1 MTKNPE
7 KRNESPKQE
16 DGKEQQQDA
25 KLNPQTESSLFHR
38 LPQEIRDCIWTQLFC
53 STRFT
58 FGKTPASRI
67 GRVNIKPAPNGLALL
82 RTCRRAYLEIGD
94 SWLRQVLFCF
104 ETIETMLDKLSA
116 LSVDTLSKLRY
127 LRVRGD
133 TLLLSYPENE
143 DHEGYY
149 PLVSVLKL
157 LPGLQLDQLTIL
169 GGFVDHV
176 SYGSLNRLIKDGNGW
191 KTLRYIS
198 YSSAMLGFRS
208 AEHLLGFW
216 EYQTNHWRKPQPAQ
230 WQNIMESRDGA
241 ASNPSVTV
249 YRAKEPAQYGS
260 ILDPSRR
267 AKFEQKAPLFP
278 SLPEQ
283 VFLEDRELMAG
294 DEQKKELMVVVRRG
308 HDVEYEEMEGS
319 PFIESDIRRGLPEME
334 WKQIRVWYIDDPD
347 DGGDEGEDKDKALPS
362 KGKKN
367 VPAEVDV
374 YRDVDDYVWAL
385 GHWNPDL

>member
-1 MTKNPE
+1 MTKKPE
-7 KRNESPKQE
+7 QRNEFPEQE
-16 DGKEQQQDA
+16 DGEDPQQNA

-38 LPQEIRDCIWTQLFC
+38 LPQEIRDCIWTQLFS

-82 RTCRRAYLEIGD
+82 STCRRAYLEIGD
-94 SWLRQVLFCF
+94 SWLRHVLFCF

-127 LRVRGD
+127 MRVRGD
-133 TLLLSYPENE
+133 TLLLNYPE
-143 DHEGYY
+143 DEGYY
-149 PLVSVLKL
+149 PLVCVLKL

-169 GGFVDHV
+169 GGFVDHI

-216 EYQTNHWRKPQPAQ
+216 EYQTNYWRKPQPAQ
-230 WQNIMESRDGA
+230 WQKIMESRDGA

-249 YRAKEPAQYGS
+249 YRAKEPAQCGS

-267 AKFEQKAPLFP
+267 AKFEQKAPLSP
-278 SLPEQ
+278 NLPEH
-283 VFLEDRELMAG
+283 VFLEDRELLAG

-308 HDVEYEEMEGS
+308 HDVEYEEMESS
-319 PFIESDIRRGLPEME
+319 PLIESDIRRDLPGME
-334 WKQIRVWYIDDPD
+334 WKQIRARHIDNPI
-347 DGGDEGEDKDKALPS
+347 DGEDEGGDKDKAWPF
-362 KGKKN
+362 N
-367 VPAEVDV
+367 DRENEPAKADV

-385 GHWNPDL
+385 GPWDPDL